1 VSGMQCAFGW
11 RARNNT
17 AQEDLYLPEIQL
29 SGHESVEYEL
39 ETAKNSG
46 REQRAHKKRKISSLR
61 MKVAGLYTCEETF
74 PLHCKATY

>member
-29 SGHESVEYEL
+29 SRHESVGEL
-39 ETAKNSG
+39 RTRNGKE
-46 REQRAHKKRKISSLR
+46 
-61 MKVAGLYTCEETF
+61 
-74 PLHCKATY
+74 